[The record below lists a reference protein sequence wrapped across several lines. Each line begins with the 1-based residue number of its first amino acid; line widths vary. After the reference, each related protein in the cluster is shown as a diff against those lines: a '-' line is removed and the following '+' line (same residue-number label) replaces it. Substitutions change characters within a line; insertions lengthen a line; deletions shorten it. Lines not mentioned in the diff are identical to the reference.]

1 MADERNICEEIEI
14 AIYSDAEL
22 SDEQKNHIENCES
35 CKALLSQIMKMKK
48 DLEGLSVPGLCE
60 GDVANAV
67 MSEIAKQKTAIP
79 FPKFRITHHIGT
91 AAAVAIIL
99 VAALIIGNPS
109 ETDNF
114 SKNDSDNANTVVF
127 DAPKTNQILS
137 GVTSETSEE
146 EAIEESGAVLFDTE
160 AHVQEEESLRA
171 ADTVMK
177 KSVGSVLQNQD
188 NGSYFADGAVTNDS
202 FVYNTAS
209 SVEENVSQAEPEE
222 NKESAKEEKPMM
234 LFAAPPT
241 NNSANDLS
249 SEVYEE
255 EIIPESE
262 AEFTPTLD
270 MATTSEMQAAGG
282 GSSGGAE
289 FSEYTDSMEASTESE
304 GAYIFNGIELLDS
317 PDAFSYNVSLLNS
330 RLYELYGG
338 EYILSEEKLLNLG
351 VDNAKLLELA
361 PTITG
366 NMFEFYKEIL
376 DIFE

>member
-1 MADERNICEEIEI
+1 MADARNICEEIEI

-35 CKALLSQIMKMKK
+35 CKALLSQVMKMKK
-48 DLEGLSVPGLCE
+48 DLEGLSVPGLRE

-67 MSEIAKQKTAIP
+67 MAEIAKQKTAVP

-91 AAAVAIIL
+91 AAAVAVIL

-114 SKNDSDNANTVVF
+114 SKNDSDGTNTVVF
-127 DAPKTNQILS
+127 DAPKTNQIIR
-137 GVTSETSEE
+137 GVTSDTNDEETV
-146 EAIEESGAVLFDTE
+146 EESAAVLFDTE
-160 AHVQEEESLRA
+160 AHAQEEESLRA
-171 ADTVMK
+171 ADIVMK
-177 KSVGSVLQNQD
+177 KSTNGALQSQD
-188 NGSYFADGAVTNDS
+188 DGSYFTDGAVTNDS

-209 SVEENVSQAEPEE
+209 LAEDVRQAIPEE
-222 NKESAKEEKPMM
+222 NKEAAKEEKPMM
-234 LFAAPPT
+234 LFAAPPPGNT
-241 NNSANDLS
+241 TNDLS

-262 AEFTPTLD
+262 SEFTPPFDTT
-270 MATTSEMQAAGG
+270 TTSEMQAVGG
-282 GSSGGAE
+282 GSSGGAA
-289 FSEYTDSMEASTESE
+289 SSVCTDSMEASAESE
-304 GAYIFNGIELLDS
+304 QAYIFSGIELMNS
-317 PDAFSYNVSLLNS
+317 PDSFSYNVSLLNE
-330 RLYELYGG
+330 RLYELYAGK
-338 EYILSEEKLLNLG
+338 YILSEEKLLSLG

-366 NMFEFYKEIL
+366 NMFEFYKGIL

>member
-35 CKALLSQIMKMKK
+35 CKALLSQVMKMKK
-48 DLEGLSVPGLCE
+48 DLEGLSVPGLRE

-67 MSEIAKQKTAIP
+67 MSEIAKQKTAVP

-91 AAAVAIIL
+91 AAAVAVIL

-114 SKNDSDNANTVVF
+114 SKNDSDGTNTVVF
-127 DAPKTNQILS
+127 DAPKTNQIIR
-137 GVTSETSEE
+137 GVTSDTNDEETV
-146 EAIEESGAVLFDTE
+146 EESAAVLFDTE
-160 AHVQEEESLRA
+160 AHAQEEESLRA
-171 ADTVMK
+171 ADIVMK
-177 KSVGSVLQNQD
+177 KSTNGALQSQD
-188 NGSYFADGAVTNDS
+188 DGSYFTDGAVTNDS

-209 SVEENVSQAEPEE
+209 SAEDVRQAIPEE
-222 NKESAKEEKPMM
+222 NKEAAKEEKPMM
-234 LFAAPPT
+234 LFAAPPPGNT
-241 NNSANDLS
+241 TNDLS

-262 AEFTPTLD
+262 SEFTPPFDTT
-270 MATTSEMQAAGG
+270 TTSEMQAAGG
-282 GSSGGAE
+282 GSSGGAA
-289 FSEYTDSMEASTESE
+289 SSVYTDSMEASAESE
-304 GAYIFNGIELLDS
+304 QAYIFSGIELMNS
-317 PDAFSYNVSLLNS
+317 PDSFSYNVSLLNE
-330 RLYELYGG
+330 RLYELYAGK
-338 EYILSEEKLLNLG
+338 YILSEEKLLSLG

-366 NMFEFYKEIL
+366 NMFEFYKGIL